1 MYIDADSIIK
11 AASLVGTVGADLE
24 EHVAGL
30 IGARR

>member
-24 EHVAGL
+24 HVAGL
-30 IGARR
+30 IGVRR